1 MPDPIFY
8 SIVVVDVERFGQR
21 TNPMQASL
29 RAAMYE
35 VVRTAFAD
43 VRRDGEIVRLDR
55 GDGIVML
62 VPTATADSVTLAGR
76 FVDALDRAL
85 REKSRM
91 FSAEH
96 QMRMRVALH
105 QGNCLQDE
113 HGWQGEAINTAARL
127 VDAQELRDALA
138 AAPDAA
144 MALIVSDEIYRGV
157 VRHGYRYIDP
167 ASFARITLAKK
178 ELHEDAWISV
188 PGHPSPPLIRRPE
201 RRSESSGPAAPTT
214 TVYGP
219 QVNNGDYVRGDK
231 VGGDVY
237 HFGGPR

>member
-1 MPDPIFY
+1 MPDPTFY

-21 TNPMQASL
+21 TNPVQASL
-29 RAAMYE
+29 RTAMYE
-35 VVRTAFAD
+35 VVETAFAD
-43 VRRDGEIVRLDR
+43 VRREGEVVRLDR
-55 GDGIVML
+55 GDGIVTL
-62 VPTATADSVTLAGR
+62 VPTSTADSVTLAGR

-105 QGNCLQDE
+105 QGNCLPDDN
-113 HGWQGEAINTAARL
+113 GWQGEAINTAARL

-144 MALIVSDEIYRGV
+144 MAFIVSDEIYRGV
-157 VRHGYRYIDP
+157 IRHGYRYIDP

-188 PGHPSPPLIRRPE
+188 PGYAYPPMGGQTAPRPE
-201 RRSESSGPAAPTT
+201 PHDPTGLAATA
-214 TVYGP
+214 YGP
-219 QVNNGDYVRGDK
+219 QVSHGDYVGRDK
-231 VGGDVY
+231 IGGNVY
-237 HFGGPR
+237 NFGGPR